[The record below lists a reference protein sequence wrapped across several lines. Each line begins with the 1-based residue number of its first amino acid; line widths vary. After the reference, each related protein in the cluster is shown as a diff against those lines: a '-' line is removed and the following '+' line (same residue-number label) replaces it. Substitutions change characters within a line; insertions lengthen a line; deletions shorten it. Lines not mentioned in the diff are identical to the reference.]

1 MAVKITSAD
10 SIRKAIVND
19 ALLRELFDTVEV
31 NRSGMAPIGMG
42 PTIGILGLPAI
53 DGFEATWSLQF
64 LGLTSGETR
73 QVIEIFSRIFPGSVF
88 KKSNEIVVVE
98 IFSLVTKEVLDAVK
112 EQQDIAR
119 QEQKERELDSAIRYA
134 SSVKDGKSGAR
145 GERGEQGL
153 RGERGERGLMGPPGR
168 DGRDLDATSVS
179 LGDLDGV
186 FIAEPKV
193 GHVLT
198 WDGSSWVAL
207 FVPQVHKVA
216 GGGGGISEAPLDG
229 ETYVRRNGDWFKLS
243 DALNALSNLD
253 GGDFDTASSNA
264 SQILNGADAGSFD

>member
-53 DGFEATWSLQF
+53 DGFEATWTLQL
-64 LGLTSGETR
+64 LGLTPVETK
-73 QVIEIFSRIFPGSVF
+73 QVVDILSKMFPGSVF

-119 QEQKERELDSAIRYA
+119 QEKKERELDSAIRYA
-134 SSVKDGKSGAR
+134 SSIKDGKSGAK
-145 GERGEQGL
+145 GDRGEQGL

-179 LGDLDGV
+179 LGDLNGV

-207 FVPQVHKVA
+207 FVPQTTRH
-216 GGGGGISEAPLDG
+216 GGAGISEAPEDG
-229 ETYVRRNGDWFKLS
+229 NYYVRYNSSWVELS
-243 DALNALSNLD
+243 IALGGSEVT
-253 GGDFDTASSNA
+253 GGDFDP
-264 SQILNGADAGSFD
+264 

>member
-1 MAVKITSAD
+1 MAIKITSAD

-53 DGFEATWSLQF
+53 EGFEATWTLQV
-64 LGLTSGETR
+64 LGLTPGETR
-73 QVIEIFSRIFPGSVF
+73 QVVDVLSNMFPGSVF
-88 KKSNEIVVVE
+88 KKSNEIVIVE

-112 EQQDIAR
+112 DQQDIAR
-119 QEQKERELDSAIRYA
+119 REQKERELDSAIRYA
-134 SSVKDGKSGAR
+134 TSVKNGQSGAK
-145 GERGEQGL
+145 GDRGEQGL

-168 DGRDLDATSVS
+168 DGRDLDVTSVS
-179 LGDLDGV
+179 LSDLNGV
-186 FIAEPKV
+186 FISEPKV

-207 FVPQVHKVA
+207 FVPQTTRH
-216 GGGGGISEAPLDG
+216 GGAGISEAPEDG
-229 ETYVRRNGDWFKLS
+229 NYYVRYNSSWVELS
-243 DALNALSNLD
+243 IAIGGSEVS
-253 GGDFDTASSNA
+253 GGDF
-264 SQILNGADAGSFD
+264 GS

>member
-53 DGFEATWSLQF
+53 DGFEAAWTLQI
-64 LGLTSGETR
+64 LGLTPVETK
-73 QVIEIFSRIFPGSVF
+73 QVVDILSRMFPGSVF
-88 KKSNEIVVVE
+88 KRSNEIVVVE
-98 IFSLVTKEVLDAVK
+98 IFSLVTKEVLDVVK

-134 SSVKDGKSGAR
+134 SSVRDGKSGAKGDR
-145 GERGEQGL
+145 GVQGL
-153 RGERGERGLMGPPGR
+153 RGERGERGERGLVGPPGR

-179 LGDLDGV
+179 IGDLDGV
-186 FIAEPKV
+186 FINEPKV

-207 FVPQVHKVA
+207 FVPQTTRH
-216 GGGGGISEAPLDG
+216 GGAGISEAPEDG
-229 ETYVRRNGDWFKLS
+229 NYYVRYNSSWVELS
-243 DALNALSNLD
+243 IALGGSEVT
-253 GGDFDTASSNA
+253 GGDFDP
-264 SQILNGADAGSFD
+264 

>member
-1 MAVKITSAD
+1 MAIKITSAD

-31 NRSGMAPIGMG
+31 NRNGMAPIGMG

-53 DGFEATWSLQF
+53 EGFEATWTLQI
-64 LGLTSGETR
+64 LGLTPSETK
-73 QVIEIFSRIFPGSVF
+73 QVVDILYRMFPGSVF

-98 IFSLVTKEVLDAVK
+98 IFSLVTKEVLDAAK

-119 QEQKERELDSAIRYA
+119 QEQKERQLDSAIRYA
-134 SSVKDGKSGAR
+134 SSIKDGKSGVK
-145 GERGEQGL
+145 GEKGDQGL

-179 LGDLDGV
+179 LGDLNDV
-186 FIAEPKV
+186 FIADPKV
-193 GHVLT
+193 GNVLT

-207 FVPQVHKVA
+207 FVPQVYKYA
-216 GGGGGISEAPLDG
+216 GGGGGSGG
-229 ETYVRRNGDWFKLS
+229 EVST
-243 DALNALSNLD
+243 NLD
-253 GGDFDTASSNA
+253 CGDFDP
-264 SQILNGADAGSFD
+264 

>member
-31 NRSGMAPIGMG
+31 NRNGMAPIGMG

-53 DGFEATWSLQF
+53 DGFEATWTLQL
-64 LGLTSGETR
+64 LGLTPGETR
-73 QVIEIFSRIFPGSVF
+73 QVVDIIATMFPGSVF
-88 KKSNEIVVVE
+88 KKSNEIVIVE

-119 QEQKERELDSAIRYA
+119 REQKERELDSAIRYA
-134 SSVKDGKSGAR
+134 TSIQDGKSGAKGDR
-145 GERGEQGL
+145 GDQGL

-168 DGRDLDATSVS
+168 DGKDLDATSVS
-179 LGDLDGV
+179 LDDLKDV
-186 FIAEPKV
+186 FITDPKV

-207 FVPQVHKVA
+207 FVPQVYKYA
-216 GGGGGISEAPLDG
+216 GGGSSDLDC
-229 ETYVRRNGDWFKLS
+229 
-243 DALNALSNLD
+243 
-253 GGDFDTASSNA
+253 GDFDS
-264 SQILNGADAGSFD
+264 